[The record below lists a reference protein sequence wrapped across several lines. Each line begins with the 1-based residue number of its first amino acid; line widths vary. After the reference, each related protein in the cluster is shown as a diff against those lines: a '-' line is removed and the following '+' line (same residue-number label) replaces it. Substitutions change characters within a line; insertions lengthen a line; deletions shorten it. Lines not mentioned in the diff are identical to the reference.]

1 MSLLSKETGQH
12 SWPVVFRTLHA
23 LPSPTRQLH
32 PQAHADA
39 CIDYFL
45 FPERGHIF
53 MPINFAQTVCSPT
66 ISNPTRPLSL
76 YSNVISFINPAL
88 NPLVRALSPVSPQ
101 HWFPDTAPVPW
112 CFMFMSLLSP
122 STIRTAVLTQW
133 LWVNSEHNFSC
144 VFSVNVSWADYCRLW
159 KGIQTDFR
167 HFCPWAFN
175 LSVNN

>member
-1 MSLLSKETGQH
+1 MA
-12 SWPVVFRTLHA
+12 FRTLHA

-32 PQAHADA
+32 PQVHATA

-66 ISNPTRPLSL
+66 ILKPHATFTSL
-76 YSNVISFINPAL
+76 FKCYFFHKPCSEPPCKNSFSSESTA
-88 NPLVRALSPVSPQ
+88 RR
-101 HWFPDTAPVPW
+101 WFPDTTPVPW
-112 CFMFMSLLSP
+112 CFMFMSPLSP
-122 STIRTAVLTQW
+122 STIRTAIWTQW
-133 LWVNSEHNFSC
+133 PWVDLEHNFSH
-144 VFSVNVSWADYCRLW
+144 VFSVNVSWADYCRDW
-159 KGIQTDFR
+159 KGSHTDFR